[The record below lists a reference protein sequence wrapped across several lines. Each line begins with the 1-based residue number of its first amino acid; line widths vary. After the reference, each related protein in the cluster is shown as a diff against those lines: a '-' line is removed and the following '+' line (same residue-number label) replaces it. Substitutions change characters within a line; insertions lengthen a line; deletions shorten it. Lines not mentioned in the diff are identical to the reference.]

1 MAGAPARRAWLQ
13 RIGAAW
19 RYGGGAPGSYSLG
32 LSATRR
38 AAPQK
43 MSKNSLSRRQALAL
57 LAVVVLAWGFTWVVS
72 KLLLQYMTPLWAVA
86 ARSAVGAAALLLLG
100 LALRRV
106 AWPVRANIPVI
117 LSVGLLH
124 MGAFAAL
131 VSLGLQHVPA
141 GRSVVLAYTTPL
153 WVIPAARLFL
163 GEPIGPGRRAGL
175 LLGLAGLILIFNPL
189 AFDWSDRA
197 AIFGNA
203 LVLLAA
209 LCWAANIVYVR
220 AHRWVTPPF
229 ELAFWQ
235 ALLATV
241 VLSAAAWATEGA
253 PRVIWG
259 ADLAWLLGYGGVF
272 GIAVAYWAAVN
283 VNRSLPAGVTSIGL
297 LGVPVFGLLCSAAVL
312 GEPLGGALLAGM
324 GLIVGDRAGVRE
336 RGG

>member
-1 MAGAPARRAWLQ
+1 M
-13 RIGAAW
+13 
-19 RYGGGAPGSYSLG
+19 
-32 LSATRR
+32 
-38 AAPQK
+38 APQK
-43 MSKNSLSRRQALAL
+43 MSKDSLSRRQALAL
-57 LAVVVLAWGFTWVVS
+57 LTVVVLAWGFTWVVS

-106 AWPVRANIPVI
+106 AWPVRADIPVI

-175 LLGLAGLILIFNPL
+175 LLGLAGLLLIFNPL

-241 VLSAAAWATEGA
+241 VLSAVAWAREGA

-259 ADLAWLLGYGGVF
+259 VDLAWLLGYGGVF
-272 GIAVAYWAAVN
+272 GIAVAYWAVVS
-283 VNRSLPAGVTSIGL
+283 VNRSCRPASH
-297 LGVPVFGLLCSAAVL
+297 PSACWACPCSACCARRRCWASP
-312 GEPLGGALLAGM
+312 GRRAAGRHGADR
-324 GLIVGDRAGVRE
+324 GDRAGGART
-336 RGG
+336 RRLTAGRSKCIFRYISLDISKD

>member
-1 MAGAPARRAWLQ
+1 
-13 RIGAAW
+13 
-19 RYGGGAPGSYSLG
+19 
-32 LSATRR
+32 
-38 AAPQK
+38 

-72 KLLLQYMTPLWAVA
+72 KLLLQYAPLWAVA

-259 ADLAWLLGYGGVF
+259 ADLAWLLGYGGVRHCR
-272 GIAVAYWAAVN
+272 GVLGGGQ
-283 VNRSLPAGVTSIGL
+283 RQSLPAGRRHVHRPAGRAR
-297 LGVPVFGLLCSAAVL
+297 VRPVVL
-312 GEPLGGALLAGM
+312 GGGAGRAPGRAAGRH
-324 GLIVGDRAGVRE
+324 GADRGDRAGGARTRRLTAGKVEVYLSIYIFRYI
-336 RGG
+336 

>member
-1 MAGAPARRAWLQ
+1 MVR
-13 RIGAAW
+13 
-19 RYGGGAPGSYSLG
+19 
-32 LSATRR
+32 
-38 AAPQK
+38 
-43 MSKNSLSRRQALAL
+43 
-57 LAVVVLAWGFTWVVS
+57 
-72 KLLLQYMTPLWAVA
+72 
-86 ARSAVGAAALLLLG
+86 
-100 LALRRV
+100 
-106 AWPVRANIPVI
+106 PVRANIPVI

-141 GRSVVLAYTTPL
+141 GRSVVLAYTTPR

-259 ADLAWLLGYGGVF
+259 ADLAWLLGYGGCSALPWRT
-272 GIAVAYWAAVN
+272 GR
-283 VNRSLPAGVTSIGL
+283 RSTSIA
-297 LGVPVFGLLCSAAVL
+297 PCRPASRPSACWACPCSACCARRRCWASPWRRAA
-312 GEPLGGALLAGM
+312 GRHGADR
-324 GLIVGDRAGVRE
+324 GDRAGVRE